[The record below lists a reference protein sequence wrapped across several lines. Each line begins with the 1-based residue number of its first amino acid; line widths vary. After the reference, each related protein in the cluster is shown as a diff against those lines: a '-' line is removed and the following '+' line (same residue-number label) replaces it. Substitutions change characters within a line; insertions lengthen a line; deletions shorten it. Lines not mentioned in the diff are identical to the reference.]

1 MEHQAIIS
9 VMWHICKILI
19 AYGDA
24 DYAGDLMIDDQKEG
38 VLFSC
43 IKELSSGSAEDRCA
57 LSGQQ
62 LNLSESHL
70 A

>member
-9 VMWHICKILI
+9 VMWHICSILI

-38 VLFSC
+38 VLFS
-43 IKELSSGSAEDRCA
+43 
-57 LSGQQ
+57 
-62 LNLSESHL
+62 
-70 A
+70 